1 MTSDVARRECPPSHI
16 VSIAAILFSCC
27 RFDGG
32 ELAYTLDIDAL
43 REGQTP
49 TRRQMAFI
57 VFVMSIPAI
66 LAELSTT
73 LMQYIDASMVGS
85 LGAHATASIG
95 IVESTIW
102 LLDGLAGCAAA
113 GFTVQVAQLVGA
125 GRDKDARDVF
135 RQALVVM
142 MAFGVLLAL
151 GGVAGSR
158 QLPAWLGG
166 DPALFEDASR
176 YFLVCSCAIVPLAM
190 ARLGIGMLQCSGD
203 MRTPSILNV
212 LCCVFDVCFN
222 AVLIHGGNELVIGP
236 LTLPVPGAGLG
247 VVGAALGTLCAQVLT
262 AVLLL
267 WFATQRSERLALRER
282 GVWVPQP
289 STIRPAWTVCWPM
302 LLERVV
308 TSSAYVACTAIV
320 APLGVVAVAAN
331 SLAITAEAVCY
342 MPGYGIE
349 TAATTIVG
357 QAVGARRRDLAR
369 SFARLSTLLGM
380 LVMTVSGGLM
390 FVFAPQ
396 IMGMLTPDA
405 AVQALGTQVLRIEAF
420 AEPLFA
426 ASMVASGAL
435 RGAGDTLVPSVI
447 SLASMWGV
455 RITLMAIVAPR
466 WGLVGVWSA
475 MAFELCVRGA
485 LFLWRLLR
493 DHWLDKASLR

>member
-1 MTSDVARRECPPSHI
+1 MFLPGHVFAWRGYTLLLLSLRWGRD
-16 VSIAAILFSCC
+16 
-27 RFDGG
+27 
-32 ELAYTLDIDAL
+32 LAYALDIDAL
-43 REGQTP
+43 REGKTP
-49 TRRQMAFI
+49 TRREMAWT
-57 VFVMSIPAI
+57 VLAMSAPAI

-125 GRDKDARDVF
+125 GRDEEARNVF

-142 MAFGVLLAL
+142 VAFGMLLAA
-151 GGVAGSR
+151 GGVILSDM
-158 QLPAWLGG
+158 LPGLLGAA
-166 DPALFEDASR
+166 PELHHDAAR
-176 YFLVCSCAIVPLAM
+176 YFFVCSCAIVPVALS
-190 ARLGIGMLQCSGD
+190 RLGTGTLQCSGD
-203 MRTPSILNV
+203 MRTPSALNV
-212 LCCVFDVCFN
+212 LSCVLDVCFN
-222 AVLIHGGNELVIGP
+222 AVLIHGGGPLVIGP
-236 LTLPVPGAGLG
+236 LTLPLPGLGLG
-247 VVGAALGTLCAQVLT
+247 VVGAAVGTLLAQSVT
-262 AVLLL
+262 AALLL
-267 WFATQRSERLALRER
+267 WFACMRSERLALREQ
-282 GVWVPQP
+282 GVWMPQLA
-289 STIRPAWTVCWPM
+289 TVRPAWKICWPM
-302 LLERVV
+302 LVERVV

-349 TAATTIVG
+349 SAATTIVG

-369 SFARLSTLLGM
+369 SFARLATVLGM
-380 LVMTVSGGLM
+380 AVMTGSGALM
-390 FVFAPQ
+390 FIFAPQ
-396 IMGMLTPDA
+396 IMGMLTPDP

-426 ASMVASGAL
+426 ASMVAAGAL
-435 RGAGDTLVPSVI
+435 RGAGDTLVPSII

-455 RITLMAIVAPR
+455 RITLMAMAAPR
-466 WGLVGVWSA
+466 WGLVGVWCA

-493 DHWLDKASLR
+493 DRWLDYANLS